1 MTLDDLL
8 RQRRLQMHR
17 PSVQELANLL
27 AKAQRDLGDA
37 MVPDLSLDGRFI
49 AAYNAALALATAV
62 LAAAGYRASGAA
74 HHATVFEAL
83 PIVMGEELRTAS
95 EYYDTCRQKRNR
107 ALYDAIGQATRT
119 EVDELIESVRGL
131 EDSVRDWLAENYPD
145 LLPESR

>member
-8 RQRRLQMHR
+8 RQRRLQRHR

-37 MVPDLSLDGRFI
+37 MVPDVSLDGRFI
-49 AAYNAALALATAV
+49 AAYNAALALATAA

-83 PIVMGEELRTAS
+83 PIVMGEELRATS
-95 EYYDTCRQKRNR
+95 EYYDICRQKRNR
-107 ALYDAIGQATRT
+107 ALYDEIGQATRA
-119 EVDELIESVRGL
+119 EVEELIEAVHSLENSVR
-131 EDSVRDWLAENYPD
+131 SWLLENYPD
-145 LLPESR
+145 LCPESR